1 MSSERKR
8 RLNSRFSS
16 EDFAADND
24 DVFKCSAK
32 VCRPTQ
38 CMFVT
43 VLLSTYAMTMFLSD
57 FVATKV
63 LSQQAKT
70 KNSELFNSLS

>member
-24 DVFKCSAK
+24 DVFKCSAQSVSTNTMH
-32 VCRPTQ
+32 VCNRTSLDVCNDNVSVWLCRNKSAIPASEDQ
-38 CMFVT
+38 EQWT
-43 VLLSTYAMTMFLSD
+43 V
-57 FVATKV
+57 
-63 LSQQAKT
+63 
-70 KNSELFNSLS
+70 